1 MIPAPYTTVA
11 AVIFLIGGLIT
22 CFAGFRLF
30 RIVLAIYGF
39 FLGAMVAS
47 GMTDPGN
54 GWSVA
59 MYGLGGGI
67 AGAILMV
74 VAYFVG
80 VGLVGAGLA
89 ALVINF
95 VWRFIGGDPPTLIL
109 VIACVAGAI
118 LALNIVR
125 YVVIFG
131 SAIGGSWTA
140 IVGGLA
146 LMGNAASLKAASAP
160 GVWVVYPID
169 MLPRTWGVY
178 ALWIAGTL
186 AGVLVQ
192 LATTTRTGK
201 RKKSSKEPKK

>member
-1 MIPAPYTTVA
+1 MIPAPYTTAA
-11 AVIFLIGGLIT
+11 AVIFLIGGLVT

-39 FLGAMVAS
+39 YLGAMIAS

-54 GWSVA
+54 TWSVA
-59 MYGLGGGI
+59 MYGLVGGI

-89 ALVINF
+89 ALLLNF
-95 VWRFIGGDPPTLIL
+95 TWRFIGGDPPTLIL
-109 VIACVAGAI
+109 IIACVIGAI
-118 LALNIVR
+118 VALNIVR

-146 LMGNAASLKAASAP
+146 LFGSEASLKAASAP

-169 MLPRTWGVY
+169 MLPRTWGIY
-178 ALWIAGTL
+178 ALWIGGTL

-192 LATTTRTGK
+192 LATTTKTGK
-201 RKKSSKEPKK
+201 KKKKLKGDTK